1 MDKNISKDAKSVGS
15 MEPQQTWTIITAL
28 DHVLSKA
35 KGSKLCD
42 AFWEACVSPLDYL
55 EKELDLTRQQIVF
68 LSIMAEAGEPISWRQ
83 SYLRHDIFRGDR
95 CADSKGMGVQ
105 EIRV

>member
-28 DHVLSKA
+28 DHVLSNA

-42 AFWEACVSPLDYL
+42 AFW
-55 EKELDLTRQQIVF
+55 
-68 LSIMAEAGEPISWRQ
+68 
-83 SYLRHDIFRGDR
+83 
-95 CADSKGMGVQ
+95 
-105 EIRV
+105 